1 MKKNILLLS
10 LTLLIVSSFGL
21 VASAATPSQPIL
33 VTSAGQSA
41 DDMILKVMLDRQLG
55 TTVDRNP
62 LAQVADLKGKNTLAL
77 VVGVS
82 NKGLGSAGI
91 NFEQETARITS
102 LMEEAKK
109 NDTYVIL
116 VHIGGPA
123 RRGASSDQVAKLVA
137 PYAHSII
144 VGTESNQDKFFDN
157 LAKENNVAL
166 TVVAARNDAATA
178 IADLVK

>member
-1 MKKNILLLS
+1 MKKHIIFLSLILL
-10 LTLLIVSSFGL
+10 TVASFGF
-21 VASAATPSQPIL
+21 AANAATPSQPVF

-55 TTVDRNP
+55 TTVARDP
-62 LAQVADLKGKNTLAL
+62 MAKAADLEGIKTLAL

-91 NFEQETARITS
+91 NFEQETARIQS
-102 LMEEAKK
+102 LLDEAQK
-109 NDTYVIL
+109 NDIYVIL

-123 RRGASSDQVAKLVA
+123 RRGASSDEVAKLVA

-157 LAKENNVAL
+157 LAKEHNVDL
-166 TVVAARNDAATA
+166 NVVPARNDAAVA
-178 IADLVK
+178 ISELVK